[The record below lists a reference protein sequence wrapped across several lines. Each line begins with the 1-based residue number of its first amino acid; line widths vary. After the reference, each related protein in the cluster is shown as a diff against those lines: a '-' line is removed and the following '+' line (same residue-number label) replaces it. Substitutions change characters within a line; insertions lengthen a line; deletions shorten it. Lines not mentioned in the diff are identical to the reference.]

1 MSSITRHW
9 FLKYLFSTMILLPE
23 RYMSWW
29 CDMIGVKGIRGIRC
43 QDMSS
48 QICMRIYCAHSCTN
62 RTSDGISWSV
72 ELIWFFPRSSSSA
85 VLVLRGQCIVDSGW
99 RWTCYEARIFN
110 CQQQAALSREGY
122 HTYTACAAFTIT
134 VQRLWNTS
142 ALVSFEQENILLKCL
157 LMILQINTANQRTAL
172 PITT

>member
-9 FLKYLFSTMILLPE
+9 FWNTYLVLWYCCQRDICWHDWGT
-23 RYMSWW
+23 RYSGM
-29 CDMIGVKGIRGIRC
+29 VYGIRC
-43 QDMSS
+43 HDMSS

-99 RWTCYEARIFN
+99 KWTCYEARIFN
-110 CQQQAALSREGY
+110 CQQQIHSEQPYLGKA
-122 HTYTACAAFTIT
+122 IT
-134 VQRLWNTS
+134 H
-142 ALVSFEQENILLKCL
+142 
-157 LMILQINTANQRTAL
+157 AL
-172 PITT
+172 PAQLSQWQYRDFGIYLH

>member
-85 VLVLRGQCIVDSGW
+85 VLVLRGQWIVDSGW

-110 CQQQAALSREGY
+110 CQQQIHSEQPYLGKAITHTLPAQLSQWQYRDCGIY
-122 HTYTACAAFTIT
+122 LH
-134 VQRLWNTS
+134 
-142 ALVSFEQENILLKCL
+142 
-157 LMILQINTANQRTAL
+157 
-172 PITT
+172 